1 MRNDAVDVSGFIQY
15 QFASAFSLLFFDLHF
30 PSPRTEFPPRGGG
43 MRISKLSVGR
53 GKRVSIIVGVL
64 RPRAWALQRTAK
76 LEAKERVAASNKPLQ

>member
-1 MRNDAVDVSGFIQY
+1 
-15 QFASAFSLLFFDLHF
+15 
-30 PSPRTEFPPRGGG
+30 